1 MFFIGDKKSVKQELS
16 VAQTLTAGILEKAA
30 TLKNDESI
38 LLHIRGKDCVAI
50 EARYHKNCYQRYTKC
65 VSNKSRDPGPTL
77 YDRAFEE
84 FCTRIIEP
92 RIIKNKEIL
101 FLSYLLKTFISC
113 VQEIEHIDVPCQ
125 ASRLKTRIGM
135 RYPQIIFLNL

>member
-1 MFFIGDKKSVKQELS
+1 M
-16 VAQTLTAGILEKAA
+16 EKAA

-101 FLSYLLKTFISC
+101 FLSDLLKS
-113 VQEIEHIDVPCQ
+113 
-125 ASRLKTRIGM
+125 
-135 RYPQIIFLNL
+135 